1 MRHERE
7 ASRSPE
13 HSGQG
18 VIKSQKNIN
27 ISAGFHI
34 KTENDK
40 GED

>member
-7 ASRSPE
+7 ASRSP
-13 HSGQG
+13 GQG